1 MPDKL
6 LCSGSLRITQQNA
19 GLVEEASAAAQAMSD
34 QAQTLQEAVA
44 IFRIAGTGP
53 SASRVVTQRSEPRR
67 LAPRVALTKSNT
79 TPVLTREGNTAV
91 AGDASAADWQ
101 TF

>member
-1 MPDKL
+1 
-6 LCSGSLRITQQNA
+6 
-19 GLVEEASAAAQAMSD
+19 
-34 QAQTLQEAVA
+34 
-44 IFRIAGTGP
+44 
-53 SASRVVTQRSEPRR
+53 